1 MYLLYY
7 PCVYLANGSISHET
21 ILSISIVATAVFS
34 VLVTSIWSII
44 IYYCCFKKK
53 QRDAERQQSNTYE
66 AVDEQIRN
74 FEEIKMHQSPAYAA
88 VGEMLT

>member
-1 MYLLYY
+1 M
-7 PCVYLANGSISHET
+7 CLANGSVSHET

-34 VLVTSIWSII
+34 VLITSIWSILT
-44 IYYCCFKKK
+44 YFCCYKRK
-53 QRDAERQQSNTYE
+53 QRDAERQERQERIIYE

-88 VGEMLT
+88 VEEILT